1 MLFLLCSADTLSKRI
16 FQKEMLSYFQRT
28 VITFMII
35 ATSADVP
42 HYTHNLFMGHLTIPW
57 FVYTMLVLFPNN
69 QFVSLLLLREPN
81 VNESLN
87 FICKP
92 EQNPQVSK
100 SQESSPS
107 KCNFKDFFKSQS
119 IKFCKETVTRLQVQ
133 FVNQVP

>member
-1 MLFLLCSADTLSKRI
+1 MLFLLYSADIPSKRI

-42 HYTHNLFMGHLTIPW
+42 HYTQNLFLGHLTI
-57 FVYTMLVLFPNN
+57 TMLALFPNT

-81 VNESLN
+81 VNKSLN
-87 FICKP
+87 FIYKP

-107 KCNFKDFFKSQS
+107 KCNFKDFENLESLNRNRS
-119 IKFCKETVTRLQVQ
+119 SLKETVTRLQVQ